1 MYICSMY
8 VCICIFICICMNVC
22 HVTLQLKP
30 PLSSLEYKST
40 GYVYE
45 YVVESDSVFLGE
57 PFIARLLKRLRVLTI

>member
-1 MYICSMY
+1 
-8 VCICIFICICMNVC
+8 MNVC

-30 PLSSLEYKST
+30 PLSSLGYKST

-57 PFIARLLKRLRVLTI
+57 PFIARLLKRMRVLTI